1 MLSLFFHFFVT
12 RWQHPLNTFAAVKS
26 ITVFLKK
33 EMNKV
38 FSFIALAFLGCGS
51 AAAQQ
56 VNVSNVQRPK
66 LVVGIVV
73 DQMRWD
79 YLYRYQKRYGEGGFK
94 RLLNEGFSC
103 ENTRIPYVPS
113 VTAIGHTSIWT
124 GSVPSIHG
132 IAGNNF
138 VKDGKVVYCTADD
151 TVNPVGSDSKAGKM
165 SPRNLW
171 VTTIGDELRLA
182 TNNRSKVIGV
192 ALKDRASILPAGH
205 HANGAFWFDD
215 KSGKFITSTFYMDKL
230 PEWVNKFNKQKL
242 PNKYLSKKWE
252 TLYPI
257 DSYKESTSDDN
268 NYENGIVEG
277 EKAVLPLDLPTLYK
291 KHGYKILRSTP
302 FGCNLTFDIAK
313 AAIEGENLG
322 RNTDTDLLTISCSST
337 DYIGHQVGV
346 NAIETEDCYLRLDKA
361 LADFFAYLDQT
372 VGKGNY
378 LTFLTADHG
387 GVNNATFLQDQRIP
401 AGIWNKKGLVD
412 ELNKSLKTKFNTDK
426 DLVKT
431 IMNYQVFFNT
441 DIIEEL
447 GLDYAAIK
455 QVVVD
460 RLKKDKDVHYAFDM
474 EKTSIESIPE
484 ELKFRAIN
492 GYNRER
498 SGGVQIVLKPG
509 HYDYYSSKGTTHGA
523 WNPYDIHIPC
533 LFMGWGIQH
542 GESAQP
548 HYMTDIAA
556 TVCAMLHIQAPNGC
570 IGTPIF

>member
-1 MLSLFFHFFVT
+1 M
-12 RWQHPLNTFAAVKS
+12 
-26 ITVFLKK
+26 
-33 EMNKV
+33 KV
-38 FSFIALAFLGCGS
+38 FSFIVMVLLGCTS
-51 AAAQQ
+51 VSAQQ
-56 VNVSNVQRPK
+56 VSSSTVLRPK

-79 YLYRYQKRYGEGGFK
+79 YLYRYYARYGEGGFK
-94 RLLNEGFSC
+94 RMLGEGFSV
-103 ENTRIPYVPS
+103 ENCKIPYIPS
-113 VTAIGHTSIWT
+113 VTAIGHSSIWT

-205 HANGAFWFDD
+205 HANGAYWFDD
-215 KSGKFITSTFYMDKL
+215 KSGKFITSTFYMEKL

-277 EKAVLPLDLPTLYK
+277 EKAVLPLDLPALYK
-291 KHGYKILRSTP
+291 KYGYKILRNTP

-401 AGIWNKKGLVD
+401 AGIWNKKGMME
-412 ELNKSLKTKFNTDK
+412 ELNKVLKAKFNTDK
-426 DLVKT
+426 SLVKT
-431 IMNYQVFFNT
+431 IMNNQVFFNT

-447 GLDYAAIK
+447 GLDYTAIK

-474 EKTSIESIPE
+474 EKTSTESIPA

-498 SGGVQIVLKPG
+498 SGGVQIILKPA
-509 HYDYYSSKGTTHGA
+509 HYEYGNSRGTTHGA

-556 TVCAMLHIQAPNGC
+556 TICALLHIQAPNGC

>member
-1 MLSLFFHFFVT
+1 
-12 RWQHPLNTFAAVKS
+12 
-26 ITVFLKK
+26 
-33 EMNKV
+33 MNKIIKLI
-38 FSFIALAFLGCGS
+38 FMLCCFCGIAQ
-51 AAAQQ
+51 AQP
-56 VNVSNVQRPK
+56 QRPK
-66 LVVGIVV
+66 LVVGIVI

-79 YLYRYQKRYGEGGFK
+79 YLYRYYARYGEGGFK
-94 RLLNEGFSC
+94 RMLGEGFSV
-103 ENTRIPYVPS
+103 ENCKIPYIPS
-113 VTAIGHTSIWT
+113 VTAIGHSSIWT

-138 VKDGKVVYCTADD
+138 VKDGKVVNCTADD

-291 KHGYKILRSTP
+291 KHGYKILRNTP

-412 ELNKSLKTKFNTDK
+412 VDELNKSLKTKFNTNK

-455 QVVVD
+455 QAVVD

>member
-1 MLSLFFHFFVT
+1 M
-12 RWQHPLNTFAAVKS
+12 
-26 ITVFLKK
+26 
-33 EMNKV
+33 
-38 FSFIALAFLGCGS
+38 
-51 AAAQQ
+51 
-56 VNVSNVQRPK
+56 
-66 LVVGIVV
+66 
-73 DQMRWD
+73 
-79 YLYRYQKRYGEGGFK
+79 
-94 RLLNEGFSC
+94 
-103 ENTRIPYVPS
+103 
-113 VTAIGHTSIWT
+113 
-124 GSVPSIHG
+124 
-132 IAGNNF
+132 
-138 VKDGKVVYCTADD
+138 
-151 TVNPVGSDSKAGKM
+151 
-165 SPRNLW
+165 
-171 VTTIGDELRLA
+171 
-182 TNNRSKVIGV
+182 
-192 ALKDRASILPAGH
+192 
-205 HANGAFWFDD
+205 
-215 KSGKFITSTFYMDKL
+215 
-230 PEWVNKFNKQKL
+230 
-242 PNKYLSKKWE
+242 
-252 TLYPI
+252 
-257 DSYKESTSDDN
+257 
-268 NYENGIVEG
+268 
-277 EKAVLPLDLPTLYK
+277 
-291 KHGYKILRSTP
+291 
-302 FGCNLTFDIAK
+302 
-313 AAIEGENLG
+313 
-322 RNTDTDLLTISCSST
+322 
-337 DYIGHQVGV
+337 

-387 GVNNATFLQDQRIP
+387 GVNNSTFLQDQRIP
-401 AGIWNKKGLVD
+401 AGIWNKKGLVE
-412 ELNKSLKTKFNTDK
+412 ELNQILKAKFNTDK

-431 IMNYQVFFNT
+431 IMNNQVFFNT

-447 GLDYAAIK
+447 GLDYTAIK

-492 GYNRER
+492 GYNREC

>member
-1 MLSLFFHFFVT
+1 MVMY
-12 RWQHPLNTFAAVKS
+12 
-26 ITVFLKK
+26 KK
-33 EMNKV
+33 DILTMNKIIKLIFV
-38 FSFIALAFLGCGS
+38 LCCFCGIAQ
-51 AAAQQ
+51 AQAQ
-56 VNVSNVQRPK
+56 PQRPK
-66 LVVGIVV
+66 LVVGIVI

-79 YLYRYQKRYGEGGFK
+79 YLYRYYARYGEGGFK
-94 RLLNEGFSC
+94 RMLGEGFSV
-103 ENTRIPYVPS
+103 ENCKIPYIPS

-474 EKTSIESIPE
+474 EKTSTESIPE

>member
-1 MLSLFFHFFVT
+1 
-12 RWQHPLNTFAAVKS
+12 
-26 ITVFLKK
+26 
-33 EMNKV
+33 MNKV

-56 VNVSNVQRPK
+56 VNASNVERPK

-79 YLYRYQKRYGEGGFK
+79 YLYRYYARYGEGGFK
-94 RLLNEGFSC
+94 RMLGEGFSV
-103 ENTRIPYVPS
+103 ENCKIPYIPS
-113 VTAIGHTSIWT
+113 VTAIGHSSIWT

-138 VKDGKVVYCTADD
+138 VKDGKVVNCTADD

-268 NYENGIVEG
+268 NYENEIVEG
-277 EKAVLPLDLPTLYK
+277 EKAVLPLDLPALYK
-291 KHGYKILRSTP
+291 KHGYKILRNTP

-401 AGIWNKKGLVD
+401 AGIWNKKEMTE
-412 ELNKSLKTKFNTDK
+412 ELDKVLKAKFNTDK

-431 IMNYQVFFNT
+431 IMNNQVFFNT

-447 GLDYAAIK
+447 GLDYTAIK
-455 QVVVD
+455 QAVVD

-533 LFMGWGIQH
+533 LFMGWGIQY

>member
-1 MLSLFFHFFVT
+1 
-12 RWQHPLNTFAAVKS
+12 
-26 ITVFLKK
+26 
-33 EMNKV
+33 MNKIIKLIFV
-38 FSFIALAFLGCGS
+38 LCCFCGIAQ
-51 AAAQQ
+51 AQP
-56 VNVSNVQRPK
+56 QRPK
-66 LVVGIVV
+66 LVVGIVI

-79 YLYRYQKRYGEGGFK
+79 YLYRYYARYGEGGFK
-94 RLLNEGFSC
+94 RMLGEGFSV
-103 ENTRIPYVPS
+103 ENCKIPYIPS
-113 VTAIGHTSIWT
+113 VTAIGHSSIWT

-138 VKDGKVVYCTADD
+138 VKDGKVVNCTADD

-242 PNKYLSKKWE
+242 PKKWE

-291 KHGYKILRSTP
+291 KHGYKILRNTP

-412 ELNKSLKTKFNTDK
+412 ELNKNLKTKFNTNK

-447 GLDYAAIK
+447 GLDYSAIK
-455 QVVVD
+455 QAVVD
-460 RLKKDKDVHYAFDM
+460 RLKKDKDAFDM

>member
-113 VTAIGHTSIWT
+113 VTAIGHTCLYT

-138 VKDGKVVYCTADD
+138 VKNGKKVYCTDD
-151 TVNPVGSDSKAGKM
+151 ETVKPVGSNSKAGLM

-171 VTTIGDELRLA
+171 VTTLGDEMKIASNGRA
-182 TNNRSKVIGV
+182 KVVGV

-205 HANGAFWFDD
+205 NPNGVYWFDD
-215 KSGKFITSTFYMDKL
+215 ESGKFITSSYYMNQLPKWVDAFNNQHL
-230 PEWVNKFNKQKL
+230 PER
-242 PNKYLSKKWE
+242 YLSEKWN
-252 TLYPI
+252 TLYPENT
-257 DSYKESTSDDN
+257 YVESTEDEN
-268 NYENGIVEG
+268 EYEDGIRKG
-277 EKAVLPLDLPTLYK
+277 MKATLPLNLPALYK
-291 KHGYKILRSTP
+291 KYGYSIIRKTP
-302 FGCNLTFDIAK
+302 FGNSLTIDLAK
-313 AAIEGENLG
+313 AAIDGEQLG
-322 RNTDTDLLTISCSST
+322 ADDETDLLAVSCSST
-337 DYIGHQVGV
+337 DYIGHQVGTHAV
-346 NAIETEDCYLRLDKA
+346 ETEDTYLRLDKA
-361 LADFFAYLDQT
+361 IADFLSYLDEK

-378 LTFLTADHG
+378 LVFLSADHG
-387 GVNNATFLQDQRIP
+387 AMNNARFLQDCRIP
-401 AGIWNKKGLVD
+401 AGNWDGDAVAEK
-412 ELNKSLKTKFNTDK
+412 LNQTLAQEYPNVGN
-426 DLVKT
+426 LVKT
-431 IMNYQVFFNT
+431 VMNYQVFFNRN
-441 DIIEEL
+441 IIKKNK
-447 GLDYAAIK
+447 LDFAKIK
-455 QVVVD
+455 QSVVD
-460 RLKKDKDVHYAFDM
+460 VLKEDSCVQYACDM
-474 EKTSIESIPE
+474 EKTMTESIPE
-484 ELKFRAIN
+484 DVKMRIVN

-498 SGGVQIVLKPG
+498 SGDVAIVLKPNFYAHG
-509 HYDYYSSKGTTHGA
+509 MKGTDHGE
-523 WNPYDIHIPC
+523 WNPYDTHIP
-533 LFMGWGIQH
+533 LVFMGCGIQH
-542 GESAQP
+542 GATTRQTF
-548 HYMTDIAA
+548 MTDIVPTIAA
-556 TVCAMLHIQAPNGC
+556 LLHVQAPNGC
-570 IGTPIF
+570 VGQPIF